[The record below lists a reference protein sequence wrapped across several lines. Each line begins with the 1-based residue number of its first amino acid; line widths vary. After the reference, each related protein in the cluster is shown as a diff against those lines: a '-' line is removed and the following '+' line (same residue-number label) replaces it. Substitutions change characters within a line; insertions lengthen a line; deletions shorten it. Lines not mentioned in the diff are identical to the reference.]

1 METPLQILIFNEQIQ
16 KNSAY
21 SVSGRSFVLTKRLKL
36 WLNSIADTLEPLTM
50 LEILFNTVVV
60 NEASGN
66 GITPPWQSDSVLIFC
81 ILIQLGVGNRLQ
93 EFVTNGISD
102 KSLPFQEQDLHSLAK
117 DLGHVGE
124 TFASKFFVMQW
135 QYLPATLDL
144 DRVYEWPQEKVIPIC
159 YQNLI
164 AEGRTAK
171 VYEVA
176 IPEDFIGPNLAHAF
190 PRCRRYLDS
199 DSSINPGWYY
209 RFALKTFNKWNT
221 KLGEREMAIF
231 RKIENHEGFVSP
243 LAAFRSNQIQSSKTI
258 KNSDNSTN
266 YFNILF
272 ELCEM
277 DLSSY
282 FVSKNPPV
290 TPRDIERFWTNISR
304 VVEALSQLHGATAA
318 ENRSSTKYIG
328 YHHDIKPSNILLCGE
343 NFKLSDFGFASFG
356 ATDDLKLSPP
366 TCYGTVSYGPPT
378 PNIYTTVD
386 RSLEG
391 FQKFD
396 LWSLGCVLSEAA
408 TWVILG
414 CSGIK
419 NFNTLRHQTLDKIC
433 TIYEKKEPKLLR
445 DINFNIPRRGDYFHD
460 GTDVLAAVTLWHK
473 FLRNAVN
480 RSDTVTCRLLD
491 IIDQGLLVGNIKE
504 RLDAND
510 LYIRIKDIIDEGAK
524 EARLLPG

>member
-199 DSSINPGWYY
+199 DSSINPGWVSQTLIC
-209 RFALKTFNKWNT
+209 FAFMSARINFPTQVLSICVENVQQVEYQAR
-221 KLGEREMAIF
+221 GERDGNF
-231 RKIENHEGFVSP
+231 S
-243 LAAFRSNQIQSSKTI
+243 
-258 KNSDNSTN
+258 
-266 YFNILF
+266 
-272 ELCEM
+272 
-277 DLSSY
+277 
-282 FVSKNPPV
+282 
-290 TPRDIERFWTNISR
+290 
-304 VVEALSQLHGATAA
+304 
-318 ENRSSTKYIG
+318 ENRES
-328 YHHDIKPSNILLCGE
+328 
-343 NFKLSDFGFASFG
+343 
-356 ATDDLKLSPP
+356 
-366 TCYGTVSYGPPT
+366 
-378 PNIYTTVD
+378 
-386 RSLEG
+386 
-391 FQKFD
+391 
-396 LWSLGCVLSEAA
+396 
-408 TWVILG
+408 
-414 CSGIK
+414 
-419 NFNTLRHQTLDKIC
+419 
-433 TIYEKKEPKLLR
+433 
-445 DINFNIPRRGDYFHD
+445 
-460 GTDVLAAVTLWHK
+460 
-473 FLRNAVN
+473 
-480 RSDTVTCRLLD
+480 
-491 IIDQGLLVGNIKE
+491 
-504 RLDAND
+504 
-510 LYIRIKDIIDEGAK
+510 
-524 EARLLPG
+524 